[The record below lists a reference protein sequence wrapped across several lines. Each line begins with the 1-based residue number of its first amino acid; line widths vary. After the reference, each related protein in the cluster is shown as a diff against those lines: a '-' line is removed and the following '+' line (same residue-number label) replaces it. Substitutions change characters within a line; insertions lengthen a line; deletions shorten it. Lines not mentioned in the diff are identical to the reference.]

1 MVLGRGG
8 AGPTVILKSLFSG
21 MKGIIRSTFPRFPR
35 DEFDIAVADIGLG
48 LEASVLERQAAAF
61 GGGQETNKVTEKF
74 FRLNWLSQFTRWNRM
89 LANASGRNM
98 VFSHARF
105 LSSNMKRLDLTSVEE
120 LPQTGR
126 YKVYAEQL
134 RELGV
139 NPNDAVAFVR
149 SEAYRKN
156 NVEEYKA
163 TPFYQDQ
170 VRLAGVR
177 YVNEVVMNPRAVTR
191 PMWMSDPKLALF
203 SQLKG
208 FQVAF
213 SNTVLKRWIKETF
226 KTGFYE
232 GVPNGARYFAVGS
245 IMVIAAAFGNELR
258 EFLQYGPEGS
268 KRLKDETFWEKI
280 WRAVERTGFL
290 GPIQFLMD
298 AARAER
304 FGSGPVESLMGPVVT
319 RLVSY
324 LEGIADLMTKQEKE
338 KILREIIKSI
348 PIVASNPA
356 IRDRFYEA
364 LGVESTFGK
373 KKSLTAIGG

>member
-1 MVLGRGG
+1 
-8 AGPTVILKSLFSG
+8 
-21 MKGIIRSTFPRFPR
+21 MKGIVRSVFPRFPR
-35 DEFDIAVADIGLG
+35 DEFDTAVADIGLG

-61 GGGQETNKVTEKF
+61 GGGQETNKITEKF
-74 FRLNWLSQFTRWNRM
+74 FRLNFLSQFTRWNRM

-149 SEAYRKN
+149 SEAYRKG

-177 YVNEVVMNPRAVTR
+177 YTNEVVMNPRAVTR

-213 SNTVLKRWIKETF
+213 SNTVLKRWINEVKD
-226 KTGFYE
+226 TGFYDR
-232 GVPNGARYFAVGS
+232 VPNAAKYFSVGA
-245 IMVIAAAFGNELR
+245 IMVIAATLGNEFR
-258 EFLQYGPEGS
+258 EFLQYGPKGS
-268 KRLKDETFWEKI
+268 KRYKDESLYEKLL
-280 WRAVERTGFL
+280 RAVERTGFL
-290 GPIQFLMD
+290 GPVQFLMD

-304 FGSGPVESLMGPVVT
+304 FGSGPVEALMGPVVT

-324 LEGIADLMTKQEKE
+324 LEGIADLMTQGEK
-338 KILREIIKSI
+338 KKLLREIVKSI
-348 PIVASNPA
+348 PIVASTPA